1 MDYDKFIEKYF
12 DPDDDSGFNEIVF
25 KRQEKLKALKVRLKK
40 YYLTDREI
48 DDLFQIIIK
57 AEIDMEQV
65 KRKFNARKYTEM
77 DLVKFQNKLIDIQ
90 KKMKKDFDEKLNKTI
105 KTKYEK
111 AKKTMDELNKK
122 NPYIQ

>member
-1 MDYDKFIEKYF
+1 MEYDKFIEKYF
-12 DPDDDSGFNEIVF
+12 DPNDDSGFNELVF

-40 YYLTDREI
+40 YYLTDKEI

-57 AEIDMEQV
+57 AEIEMEQV
-65 KRKFNARKYTEM
+65 KRKFNAKKYTEI

-111 AKKTMDELNKK
+111 AKKTMEELNKK

>member
-40 YYLTDREI
+40 YYLTDKEI

>member
-1 MDYDKFIEKYF
+1 MEYDKFIEKYF
-12 DPDDDSGFNEIVF
+12 DPDDDSGFNELVF
-25 KRQEKLKALKVRLKK
+25 KRQEKLKALKIRLKK
-40 YYLTDREI
+40 YYLTDNEI

-57 AEIDMEQV
+57 AEIEMEQV

-111 AKKTMDELNKK
+111 AKKTMEELNKK
-122 NPYIQ
+122 NPYLQ

>member
-65 KRKFNARKYTEM
+65 KRKFNSRKYTEM
-77 DLVKFQNKLIDIQ
+77 DLIKFQNKLIDIQ
-90 KKMKKDFDEKLNKTI
+90 KKMKQDFDEKLNKTI

>member
-1 MDYDKFIEKYF
+1 MEYDKFIEKYF
-12 DPDDDSGFNEIVF
+12 DPNDDSGFTELVF

-40 YYLTDREI
+40 YYLTDKEI
-48 DDLFQIIIK
+48 DDLFKIIIN
-57 AEIDMEQV
+57 AEMEMEHV

-90 KKMKKDFDEKLNKTI
+90 KKMKKDFEEKLNKTL

-111 AKKTMDELNKK
+111 AKKAMEELNKR
-122 NPYIQ
+122 NPYMQ